1 MYIIIIGGGKV
12 GYYLAKKLIKAE
24 HEVLLIEKDK
34 KKCLVIADELGE
46 IVYQGDGC
54 EIKTMRETGF
64 ERADYI
70 VAVTGDDEDNLVV
83 CQMAKQK
90 FKVPHTIAR
99 VNNPK
104 NEEIF
109 KKLGIDETVSS
120 TAIIYN
126 LIEQEVEVPDT
137 EITPLL
143 SLREGKV
150 SVLELTIAKNA
161 KVVGKKVSEIQ
172 LGNDCVLA
180 TLVRKENSQEQII
193 FPRGNTILLP
203 NDILVVVTNPQ
214 KEAKLQEMFLSPEN
228 K

>member
-1 MYIIIIGGGKV
+1 MYIIIVGGGKV
-12 GYYLAKKLIKAE
+12 GYYLSKRLIKAG

-34 KKCLVIADELGE
+34 RKCSVIADELGE
-46 IVYQGDGC
+46 IVYTGDGC
-54 EIKTMRETGF
+54 EIKTMKETGF

-83 CQMAKQK
+83 CQMAKKK
-90 FKVPHTIAR
+90 FNVPHTIAR

-120 TAIIYN
+120 TVIIYN
-126 LIEQEVEVPDT
+126 LIEQEVDVSDT
-137 EITPLL
+137 EVIPLL

-150 SVLELTIAKNA
+150 SVLELTIAKDS
-161 KVVGKKVSEIQ
+161 KVAGKKVSEIN

-180 TLVRKENSQEQII
+180 TLLRKENSQEQII
-193 FPRGNTILLP
+193 FPRGNTVLLP

-214 KEAKLQEMFLSPEN
+214 KEAVLGEIFLSA
-228 K
+228 KQ